1 MDKETTSIVKS
12 LEYVN
17 KKFDIFSHYKVD
29 QYLYGVGLCVNKAY
43 RGRGIATELL
53 RARESLLKTI
63 NLTVTSA
70 LFTTIASQKA
80 ALKADYIEKS
90 STSYEEIQSNFPLM
104 NFSQANTSHCKTLVL
119 KI

>member
-1 MDKETTSIVKS
+1 MES
-12 LEYVN
+12 LEYVKN
-17 KKFDIFSHYKVD
+17 KFDIYSHYEVD
-29 QYLYGVGLCVNKAY
+29 QYLYGVGLCVKQAY

-63 NLTVTSA
+63 NLTITSA

-90 STSYEEIQSNFPLM
+90 STSYEEVQSKFPRM
-104 NFSQANTSHCKTLVL
+104 DFSHANTSHCKTLVL